1 MLIDRFLEH
10 AIETEVDALCDGE
23 DTFVAATMEHIE
35 FAGVHSGDA
44 ACVIPSRTIKPEH
57 LKTIEDYTAKI
68 VKDLKAVGLINVQYA
83 ICDDKVYILE
93 ANPRAS
99 RTVPYVSKV
108 MGIPMARIATSLVMG
123 RKLKE
128 FPELKKR
135 TPSYFGVKEAVFP
148 FNMFPEVDPLLGPE
162 MKSTGEVM
170 GIADTFGLAFYKAQ
184 AAAGTKLPLKGT
196 VLLTVAD
203 KDKAEI
209 SPLAKRMKEMGF
221 ELFTTEGTGEVLKD
235 NGVSTKRIKKLHE
248 GRPNIADAIMNK
260 EIQLVINTPV
270 GQSSKYDDSYIR
282 KTAIQYKVPYVT
294 SMTAAQATA
303 EGIEAMAKSEIVPK
317 SLQEYHKELLGR

>member
-1 MLIDRFLEH
+1 
-10 AIETEVDALCDGE
+10 
-23 DTFVAATMEHIE
+23 
-35 FAGVHSGDA
+35 
-44 ACVIPSRTIKPEH
+44 
-57 LKTIEDYTAKI
+57 
-68 VKDLKAVGLINVQYA
+68 
-83 ICDDKVYILE
+83 
-93 ANPRAS
+93 
-99 RTVPYVSKV
+99 
-108 MGIPMARIATSLVMG
+108 MARIATYLVMG

-135 TPSYFGVKEAVFP
+135 TPPYFGVKEAVFP
-148 FNMFPEVDPLLGPE
+148 FNMFPEVDPVLGPE

-184 AAAGTKLPLKGT
+184 AAAGTRLPLKGN

-203 KDKAEI
+203 KDKEEVG
-209 SPLAKRMKEMGF
+209 PLAKRMRDLGF
-221 ELFTTEGTGEVLKD
+221 ELYSTEGTGNVLKE
-235 NGVSTKRIKKLHE
+235 NAVGTKRIKKLHE
-248 GRPNIADAIMNK
+248 GRPNIADAITNK

-317 SLQEYHKELLGR
+317 SLQEYHKELLGG

>member
-1 MLIDRFLEH
+1 
-10 AIETEVDALCDGE
+10 
-23 DTFVAATMEHIE
+23 
-35 FAGVHSGDA
+35 
-44 ACVIPSRTIKPEH
+44 
-57 LKTIEDYTAKI
+57 
-68 VKDLKAVGLINVQYA
+68 
-83 ICDDKVYILE
+83 
-93 ANPRAS
+93 
-99 RTVPYVSKV
+99 
-108 MGIPMARIATSLVMG
+108 MARIATYLVMG

-135 TPSYFGVKEAVFP
+135 TPPYFGVKEAVFP

-170 GIADTFGLAFYKAQ
+170 GIANTFGLAFYKAQ

-209 SPLAKRMKEMGF
+209 SPLAKRIKEMGF
-221 ELFTTEGTGEVLKD
+221 EVFTTEGTGEVLKD

-303 EGIEAMAKSEIVPK
+303 EGIEAMAKSEIMPK
-317 SLQEYHKELLGR
+317 SLQEYHRELLGS